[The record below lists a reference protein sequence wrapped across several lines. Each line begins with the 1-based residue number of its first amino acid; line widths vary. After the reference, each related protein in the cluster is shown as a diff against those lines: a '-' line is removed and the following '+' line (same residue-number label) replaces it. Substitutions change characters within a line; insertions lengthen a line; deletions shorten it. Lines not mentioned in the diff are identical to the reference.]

1 MRTNEQQIRNGA
13 VIWWPCILWVHR
25 KKKDGNRKRGK
36 KTDYH
41 VSDYWRCNREV
52 ICFLTH
58 CYIYRWDCYNKRH
71 KRSTREKLGFGL
83 RALCLLDRYSATW
96 ATHPTP
102 LLLYLFSGRDF
113 HFCPGLDSD
122 HDPPPTYGLPQ
133 SWDYRNVPPLL
144 VGWEGVSLTI
154 HQWLGAL
161 NCHPPNL
168 YLLCSW

>member
-1 MRTNEQQIRNGA
+1 ME
-13 VIWWPCILWVHR
+13 LWFG
-25 KKKDGNRKRGK
+25 D
-36 KTDYH
+36 H
-41 VSDYWRCNREV
+41 VSSEYTERRKMGIEKGERKQTTMCQTTEGATEKWFV
-52 ICFLTH
+52 FLPIVTF
-58 CYIYRWDCYNKRH
+58 IAETAIIKDIKD
-71 KRSTREKLGFGL
+71 RSTREKLGFGL